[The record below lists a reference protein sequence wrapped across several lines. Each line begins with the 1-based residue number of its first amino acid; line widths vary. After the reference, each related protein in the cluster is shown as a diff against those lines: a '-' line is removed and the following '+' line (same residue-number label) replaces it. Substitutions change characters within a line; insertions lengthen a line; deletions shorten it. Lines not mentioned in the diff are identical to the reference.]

1 MIDTSLKEKI
11 ANIQLLVLD
20 VDGVLSDGKIILSND
35 GNETKHFD
43 VKDGLGM
50 LLLQKFGVKLAVIT
64 GKSSQIVHNRLTA
77 LGVNDIYQGQKNK
90 IKAYEDLLTKHQI
103 SKENIAYMGD
113 DLPDLTLM
121 MKSAVSFAP
130 ADALSA
136 VKTRVDYVT
145 AQKGGYGAVREV
157 CDLILESKGF
167 LNKVIDD
174 YITAG
179 EVQV

>member
-20 VDGVLSDGKIILSND
+20 VDGVLSDGKIILGND

-50 LLLQKFGVKLAVIT
+50 LLLQKFGVKVAVIT

-90 IKAYEDLLTKHQI
+90 IKAYEELLTKHQI
-103 SKENIAYMGD
+103 SKENVAYMGD

-121 MKSAVSFAP
+121 IKSAVSFAP

-157 CDLILESKGF
+157 CDLILEIKGF
-167 LNKVIDD
+167 LDKVIDD
-174 YITAG
+174 YITVG
-179 EVQV
+179 EVQA

>member
-1 MIDTSLKEKI
+1 MISTDLKEKI
-11 ANIQLLVLD
+11 ANIQLLILD

-35 GNETKHFD
+35 GNLTKNFD

-64 GKSSQIVHNRLTA
+64 GKTSQVVKDRLSS
-77 LGVNDIYQGQKNK
+77 LGVHDIYQGQKNK
-90 IKAYEDLLTKHQI
+90 IKAYEDLLKQHQI
-103 SKENIAYMGD
+103 SARNVAYMGD

-130 ADALSA
+130 CDALST

-157 CDLILESKGF
+157 CDLILESKG
-167 LNKVIDD
+167 LLDQIIAD
-174 YITAG
+174 YIAFG
-179 EVQV
+179 EARV

>member
-1 MIDTSLKEKI
+1 MVSSDLKEKI
-11 ANIQLLVLD
+11 ANIQLLILD

-35 GNETKHFD
+35 GNLTKNFD

-64 GKSSQIVHNRLTA
+64 GKTSQVVQDRLSS
-77 LGVNDIYQGQKNK
+77 LGVNDVYQGQKNK
-90 IKAYEDLLTKHQI
+90 IKAYEDLLKKHQI
-103 SKENIAYMGD
+103 NQENIAYMGD

-130 ADALSA
+130 ADALRA

-157 CDLILESKGF
+157 CDLILESKG
-167 LNKVIDD
+167 LLDKIVDD
-174 YITAG
+174 YITFG
-179 EVQV
+179 EARL

>member
-1 MIDTSLKEKI
+1 MIDTCLKEKI

-20 VDGVLSDGKIILSND
+20 VDGVLSDGKIILGND

-50 LLLQKFGVKLAVIT
+50 LLLQKFGVKVAVIT

-90 IKAYEDLLTKHQI
+90 IKAYEELLIKHQI
-103 SKENIAYMGD
+103 SKENVAYMGD

-121 MKSAVSFAP
+121 IKSAVSFAP

-136 VKTRVDYVT
+136 VKTRADYVT

-157 CDLILESKGF
+157 CDLILEIKGF
-167 LNKVIDD
+167 LDKVIDH
-174 YITAG
+174 YITVG